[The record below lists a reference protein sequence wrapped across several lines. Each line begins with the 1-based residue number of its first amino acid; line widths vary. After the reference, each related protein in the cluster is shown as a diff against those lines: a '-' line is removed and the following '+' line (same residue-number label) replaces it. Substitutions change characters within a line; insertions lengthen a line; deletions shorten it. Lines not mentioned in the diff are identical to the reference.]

1 MEQLLSDSNGT
12 GHGRGDDG
20 GGRELGRRGYLRLA
34 GGAAASVAALG
45 GAGAAAG
52 AEYETVTLSR
62 GDDEKVYLGDGDTVE
77 NVLIDATA
85 GECSYRF
92 IADGE
97 DWAIRNV
104 GIKGRITGGSTQET
118 FNLSVSTGGSGLVE
132 NVYLGDGAIGEGD
145 RVAFFVP
152 LDHGGTLTFRNV
164 HVAHW
169 PNNGIYASAPGR
181 GERDNEDGVVG
192 IESSY
197 ARNNNI
203 DGFRL
208 GTDGSYVRDSVVHV
222 DSNVPKVFGGAEN
235 ARGVW
240 VKDGGRVTI
249 EDCDVLIEHPDGGYC
264 VRQDDGGDGDDG
276 VARVVDSRIATT
288 LDKGRFRGN
297 VRTRSVGDDPDVS
310 PPDSVPMSAEEAA
323 SGGGS
328 SDPQPTGPGLFTISN
343 REFDEPAD
351 YEFTVD
357 GALEATDSVNPNDEI
372 DGSSAQGQ
380 VNGGSDTYRV
390 AGAITEFS
398 AQGPVN
404 LRMDGEPVDAD
415 APNRF
420 TISDEEVGDPSTYQF
435 TVSGGLSPTD
445 SVNDND
451 EVSGSSADGQVNGG
465 SDTYYYG
472 GGIERFAS
480 DGPVTL
486 AVNGRETDPASL
498 LPRELRI
505 QGVGELSTYRF
516 AVSGTLQPGPEFD
529 TDGTDEISGSR
540 ARGQVN
546 GTGAD
551 DFFFE
556 GDLERF
562 ERDGPL
568 ELYVNGE
575 RVDPDGFLSRTIR
588 ISNRAYDEPATYEF
602 SVTEALGPT
611 DSVNSNDEIS
621 GTSADGQVNGGADSY
636 RFAGEIDAFTYDGPI
651 DLYVNGQQVDPDS
664 VGSEPSRSVSI
675 VGSGPRVDYEFAVGG
690 ALEKTKARNGS
701 INSGD
706 EIDGSTAS
714 GFVLAGTDSYAFE
727 GEITDF
733 AVEDPGAVTIYVD
746 GEEVDPDQLGQAS
759 ELTISNRAYSEPATY
774 QFTVSGELRATE
786 SVNPN
791 DEISGSSAD
800 GQVNGG
806 SDTYR
811 YTGSVTAFEND
822 GPVDVIRD
830 GETVS
835 SAGSG

>member
-1 MEQLLSDSNGT
+1 
-12 GHGRGDDG
+12 
-20 GGRELGRRGYLRLA
+20 LRLA

-222 DSNVPKVFGGAEN
+222 DSNVPEVFGGAEN

-288 LDKGRFRGN
+288 LDRGRFRGN

-310 PPDSVPMSAEEAA
+310 PPDSVPTSAEEAA

-516 AVSGTLQPGPEFD
+516 AVSGTLQPGLEFD
-529 TDGTDEISGSR
+529 DDGTDEIVGSS
-540 ARGQVN
+540 AQGQVN
-546 GTGAD
+546 TTGAD
-551 DFFFE
+551 TYRFA

-774 QFTVSGELRATE
+774 QFTVSGEIRATE